1 MNAPPS
7 NRIGLLLRRWW
18 FVPIFLIALGE
29 LIFHAWQTRTVL
41 DPQDW
46 LAARAS
52 LEAKVQAEDLVLLA
66 PSWVEPVGRMHL
78 GDGLMTPGRVA
89 RADESRFPRAF
100 EVALGRA
107 SSPATRSWPVEA
119 EERIGP
125 LRIRQRK
132 NPAFQPVVDD
142 LVDHARGAKME
153 VGVVRAGRHQPCT
166 WRDGTAI
173 TGPLGFGPAVPGS
186 RFHCPRNAWV
196 GETINA
202 DLDYAPRRCI
212 YAPPPG
218 GQETMQLRFKQVRF
232 GARIEGHHALY
243 VEAERDRKG
252 TPVRIAFSHD
262 GKDLGE
268 ATHEDGQGWVGF
280 ALDTPELAGRTG
292 ELLVSISSPRGDRR
306 MYCFE
311 ATTR

>member
-1 MNAPPS
+1 M
-7 NRIGLLLRRWW
+7 
-18 FVPIFLIALGE
+18 PILLIAFGE
-29 LIFHAWQTRTVL
+29 LILHAWQTRTVM

-52 LEAKVQAEDLVLLA
+52 LEAQVLPEDLVLLA

-78 GDGLMTPGRVA
+78 GDGLMTTGRVA

-107 SSPATRSWPVEA
+107 RSPATQSWPMQA
-119 EERIGP
+119 EEIIGP
-125 LRIRQRK
+125 LRIRRLE
-132 NPAFQPVVDD
+132 NPAFRPVVDD
-142 LVDHARGAKME
+142 LVDHALDAKMQ
-153 VGVVRAGRHQPCT
+153 VAVVRSGSPQPCS
-166 WRDGTAI
+166 WRDGAAI
-173 TGPLGFGPAVPGS
+173 TGPLGFGPAVPAN

-218 GQETMQLRFKQVRF
+218 GQETLQLRFKQVRF

-252 TPVRIAFSHD
+252 TPIRIVFSND

-280 ALDTPELAGRTG
+280 AFDTPELAGRTG
-292 ELLVSISSPRGDRR
+292 ELLVDISSSRGDRR